1 MTARPRRQ
9 KKHDRLTYGGAP
21 AIEVQCDMALAP
33 FDKKMRDLER
43 KYGVDRLPELVS
55 TDSAAKW
62 GYALGKLNDAIG
74 SNDPTAVQQWTNVC
88 LRGLA
93 AMDKEAEDA
102 GHQPSDPDIWEYE
115 YNDHKFGIIHDGREW
130 PAAHAKRPGL
140 TIYTMQE
147 VAVALTAHK
156 GALGGVA
163 AVKAAFP
170 GAEVTEIRKPPQRP
184 AEGFYDDPIEF

>member
-1 MTARPRRQ
+1 MTRPRRQ

-21 AIEVQCDMALAP
+21 TVEVQADMALAP
-33 FDKKMRDLER
+33 FDKAMRDAER
-43 KYGVDRLPELVS
+43 KWGVDRLPELVS

-62 GYALGKLNDAIG
+62 GYALGKLNEANAACDVEQVKAWVG
-74 SNDPTAVQQWTNVC
+74 VC
-88 LRGLA
+88 LRGLK
-93 AMDKEAEDA
+93 AMDEEATAA

-115 YNDHKFGIIHDGREW
+115 YNDHRFGIIHDGREW

-156 GALGGVA
+156 NALPA
-163 AVKAAFP
+163 IEAVKQAFP
-170 GAEVTEIRKPPQRP
+170 GSEVTAVRKKP
-184 AEGFYDDPIEF
+184 FHDDAIEF